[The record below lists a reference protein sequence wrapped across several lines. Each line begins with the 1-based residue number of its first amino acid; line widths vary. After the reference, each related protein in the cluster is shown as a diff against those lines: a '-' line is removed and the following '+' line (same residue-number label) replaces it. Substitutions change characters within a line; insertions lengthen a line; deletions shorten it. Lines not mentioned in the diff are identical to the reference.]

1 MKGNDDFRQRLIAI
15 SAASVI
21 LTLGNTA
28 WDVLG
33 PLWTAGQLHM
43 GSADWAHIRSLRF
56 TGTLVGTLIL
66 GFAASTWGPKALGF
80 AFFLIAGCALG
91 FMARGGQAAIYLAIP
106 VFGASISAI
115 YVALNILTQL
125 VGSERQA
132 RANAIYR
139 SVGAAI
145 AIAAPISA
153 TFLAALIGMVWAL
166 VLFACLLAL
175 GSLCLIL
182 YPAIPA
188 DPKRLDFFAS
198 LGGILRRPGLVKFIC
213 IDQAFALATTGMGVF
228 TALRLSK
235 DFSSPDTLVG
245 IFMTISALSGFVGTI
260 SSYQVQ
266 QRLGIKRTILL
277 AYVGMMAAWLGFGMA
292 QARGL
297 ALASLVLGNLFA
309 GISSAP
315 VSFTVARLGGLGS
328 EASTV
333 TLWKLFQSLAAVLGM
348 NLCAI
353 LEPSLGMAGII
364 AWGSLMAIIP
374 IAILARTRMAM
385 AGQ

>member
-1 MKGNDDFRQRLIAI
+1 MKGNEDFRQRLISI
-15 SAASVI
+15 SAASVV

-43 GSADWAHIRSLRF
+43 GAADWAHIRSLRF

-66 GFAASTWGPKALGF
+66 GFAASVWGPKALGF
-80 AFFLIAGCALG
+80 GFFLLAGFALG
-91 FMARGGQAAIYLAIP
+91 FMAMGGQGAIYLAIP
-106 VFGASISAI
+106 FFGASISAI
-115 YVALNILTQL
+115 YVSLNILTQL

-145 AIAAPISA
+145 AIAAPIAA
-153 TFLAALIGMVWAL
+153 TSLAALVGMVWAL
-166 VLFACLLAL
+166 VLFACLLTI
-175 GSLCLIL
+175 GGLCLIL

-188 DPKRLDFFAS
+188 DRDRPGFFSS
-198 LGGILRRPGLVKFIC
+198 LGGILKRPGLLKFIC
-213 IDQAFALATTGMGVF
+213 IDQGFALATTGMGVF

-245 IFMTISALSGFVGTI
+245 IFMTISALSGFIGTI
-260 SSYQVQ
+260 SSYRVQ
-266 QRLGIKRTILL
+266 QWLGIRRTIIL
-277 AYVGMMAAWLGFGMA
+277 AYAAMMAAWLGFGLA
-292 QARGL
+292 QGRES
-297 ALASLVLGNLFA
+297 ALASLVLGSLFA
-309 GISSAP
+309 GVSSAP
-315 VSFTVARLGGLGS
+315 VSYTVARLGGPGS

-333 TLWKLFQSLAAVLGM
+333 TLWKLIQSLASVLGM

-353 LEPSLGMAGII
+353 LEPTLGMAGII
-364 AWGSLMAIIP
+364 AWGSLTAVIP
-374 IAILARTRMAM
+374 VAILARTRMDL
-385 AGQ
+385 AGR